1 MEVCVTPMEGITV
14 GRDVEV
20 ELFTDSGSGN
30 EIGGG
35 SFIFTNN
42 GVRIERGAN
51 RPVPGVDYQN
61 LSTIITLTTQESV
74 CVRVE
79 ILQDLTFEENETFFI
94 TIQSSDDAV
103 KIQHA
108 SAEVILIDSDSKS
121 RLSKEACDFIYTLFE
136 FLYSN

>member
-20 ELFTDSGSGN
+20 ELFTDSGSESSISG
-30 EIGGG
+30 E
-35 SFIFTNN
+35 SD
-42 GVRIERGAN
+42 ESLLKGAL
-51 RPVPGVDYQN
+51 PGVDYQN
-61 LSTIITLTTQESV
+61 LLVIITLTTTQESA

-79 ILQDLTFEENETFFI
+79 ILQDLTFEKNEVFFI

-103 KIQHA
+103 IIQNP

-121 RLSKEACDFIYTLFE
+121 RLSKETCDFIYAFFD
-136 FLYSN
+136 FL